1 MTILKTISLSI
12 LLVSIASVTS
22 IKANINSTLF
32 AESPAKTICIKHPEA
47 VDANKFFAKA
57 TIINFEIFK
66 VGSASEL
73 DKIVKILSSDAN
85 VESCTSGKITGDFS
99 AITLNLKSAKNKVYF
114 INLFKKAGLTHIKL
128 NNSDAVE
135 TDKL

>member
-85 VESCTSGKITGDFS
+85 VESCTSGKLL
-99 AITLNLKSAKNKVYF
+99 AIFRL
-114 INLFKKAGLTHIKL
+114 
-128 NNSDAVE
+128 
-135 TDKL
+135 